1 MKIKYILGAMGMA
14 FGMTGCNLDITMYD
28 GVMEEQFDNKNLL
41 ELSQG
46 SYRLL
51 KNDGGLI
58 DNGYYFWAKMLIL
71 MMHIVWDMIA
81 SDAGAALIIM
91 NERNFYHLYICLNNT
106 KNGEI
111 F

>member
-51 KNDGGLI
+51 KNDGG
-58 DNGYYFWAKMLIL
+58 FERTAEK
-71 MMHIVWDMIA
+71 
-81 SDAGAALIIM
+81 SDLPG
-91 NERNFYHLYICLNNT
+91 
-106 KNGEI
+106 
-111 F
+111 

>member
-1 MKIKYILGAMGMA
+1 
-14 FGMTGCNLDITMYD
+14 MYD

-58 DNGYYFWAKMLIL
+58 DNGYYFWAFGADDVTWNGTSTGSTFKLY
-71 MMHIVWDMIA
+71 DYSRNIA
-81 SDAGAALIIM
+81 SSTTEYTWELGYRVIG
-91 NERNFYHLYICLNNT
+91 N
-106 KNGEI
+106 
-111 F
+111 

>member
-1 MKIKYILGAMGMA
+1 MA

-58 DNGYYFWAKMLIL
+58 DNGYYFGLW
-71 MMHIVWDMIA
+71 
-81 SDAGAALIIM
+81 
-91 NERNFYHLYICLNNT
+91 C
-106 KNGEI
+106 
-111 F
+111 

>member
-58 DNGYYFWAKMLIL
+58 DNGYYFGLLVL
-71 MMHIVWDMIA
+71 MMSLGTELQPVQLLNCMIIAETLPVPLQNILGSSAIV
-81 SDAGAALIIM
+81 
-91 NERNFYHLYICLNNT
+91 
-106 KNGEI
+106 
-111 F
+111 

>member
-46 SYRLL
+46 R
-51 KNDGGLI
+51 
-58 DNGYYFWAKMLIL
+58 KMT
-71 MMHIVWDMIA
+71 VD
-81 SDAGAALIIM
+81 
-91 NERNFYHLYICLNNT
+91 
-106 KNGEI
+106 
-111 F
+111 